1 MRCGKKLG
9 RFGINTTQLIEH
21 WTMDGAE
28 RDIDGR
34 FRRTDDIL
42 AVLARQHDAPP
53 AEPVPVQVRGAGEE
67 KWTSLR
73 VGGEGGGG
81 RVS

>member
-1 MRCGKKLG
+1 MWDTKLG

-34 FRRTDDIL
+34 FRTTDDIL
-42 AVLARQHDAPP
+42 AVLGSQHDAPR
-53 AEPVPVQVRGAGEE
+53 AAPVPLQVRGAGEE
-67 KWTSLR
+67 DWTSLG
-73 VGGEGGGG
+73 VGGDGGGG
-81 RVS
+81 RAS

>member
-1 MRCGKKLG
+1 MWDTKLG

-34 FRRTDDIL
+34 FRGTDDIL
-42 AVLARQHDAPP
+42 AVLAGHHDAPP
-53 AEPVPVQVRGAGEE
+53 AEPVPLQVRGAGEE
-67 KWTSLR
+67 DWTSLR
-73 VGGEGGGG
+73 VGGDGGGG
-81 RVS
+81 RAS